1 MATLREFLTRHRA
14 EIMLTA
20 YPGESFDGIVDDVF
34 RVSKTER
41 GAGIIACDPR
51 SIIDAVTLA
60 ASWPVRIGGD
70 AGAALVI
77 TDELG
82 PSNKPRVIAMLTARA
97 KLSILL
103 KFGGL
108 RWVNARCVYSGEK
121 FDARQGEHPHIAEH
135 EDLTLSPAKRGQ
147 LAGAYVIGL
156 QKHGLPPV
164 LELMNRDDID
174 EIRKTWSRELRD
186 GELEDLEHF
195 AQYAM
200 AKAIH
205 RFCDRVPLTDQV
217 RGWLS
222 DLPPRRPE
230 SEATVTTPVH
240 DPKAV
245 VDRAAR
251 HDTAWRRNPRVP
263 LTHAAL

>member
-1 MATLREFLTRHRA
+1 MATLRGFLTRHRA

-82 PSNKPRVIAMLTARA
+82 QSRRPRREHRDKPRA

-108 RWVNARCVYSGEK
+108 RWVNARCVYSGEA
-121 FDARQGEHPHIAEH
+121 FSARQGESPHIVEH
-135 EDLTLSPAKRGQ
+135 EDLTLYPTRRGQ

-164 LELMNRDDID
+164 LELMNREDID

-186 GELEDLEHF
+186 GDLEDLAHF

-205 RFCDRVPLTDQV
+205 RFCDRIPLTDQV

-240 DPKAV
+240 DPKGV
-245 VDRAAR
+245 VERASR
-251 HDTAWRRNPRVP
+251 HDTAWRRNPREP
-263 LTHAAL
+263 LAHAAL